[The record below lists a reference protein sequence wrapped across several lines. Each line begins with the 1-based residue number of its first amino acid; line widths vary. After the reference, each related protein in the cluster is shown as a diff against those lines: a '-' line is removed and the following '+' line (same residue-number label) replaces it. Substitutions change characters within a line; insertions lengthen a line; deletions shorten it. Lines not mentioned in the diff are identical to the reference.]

1 MSLSYI
7 AGALKKAIER
17 LTGYVGVV
25 QSDHAYIHD
34 GIGFHVTN
42 VVTINDG
49 ATLKFQ
55 FKTPDALDSTT
66 GKQKYIHWRPS
77 SIGTSAAGVRYTL
90 YEASTSISGGSD
102 VTVLNM
108 SRVSTKTSNMQTF
121 KTGVTATE
129 GTALQFGV
137 FGTAG
142 NPAKAAGGGGGS
154 ENEQVLKSN
163 TEYTVNLVNLGGAN
177 SSVSYDFFW
186 YEEEK
191 GADNK

>member
-1 MSLSYI
+1 MLAKI
-7 AGALKKAIER
+7 AALLRKAIER

-42 VVTINDG
+42 TVTINDG

-55 FKTPDALDSTT
+55 FVTPNPEDPAT

-90 YEASTSISGGSD
+90 YEESTSISGGSA
-102 VTVLNM
+102 VTKLNM
-108 SRVSTKTSNMQTF
+108 NRNSLKTSKIATF
-121 KTGVTATE
+121 NTGVTATE
-129 GTALQFGV
+129 GTAIQFGV

-154 ENEQVLKSN
+154 ENEQVLKGN
-163 TEYTVNLVNLGGAN
+163 TAYTINLVNLGGAN
-177 SSVSYDFFW
+177 SAVSYDFFW

-191 GADNK
+191 GLDAE